1 MTPSRTAFWPLPAVV
16 LSSQDI
22 YQATTGLRTGRDVTA
37 VALDEGTPVRTQRHP
52 YRGLGLPGIPE
63 HYEKLDVEERWLAH
77 DAHGPATPPRLP
89 A

>member
-1 MTPSRTAFWPLPAVV
+1 M